1 MTKIDTNMSVNFFA
15 VSIIFLNI
23 IFFYASESF
32 PDTNTWNNIVE
43 RNDLFFKKFTN
54 TPFNGKIEIYWPN
67 GNLKE
72 TGIITDGKKDNLW
85 EYYYENGNPKE
96 VEFFTNGLLNGIR
109 EQYGSGGQ
117 LNIRATYKDGKL
129 DGPWI
134 YIDPFDGWL
143 YQKGQYKFGK
153 KTGTWTFFTIFG
165 EIEKTEMWQNG
176 VKFFDSSNSESS

>member
-1 MTKIDTNMSVNFFA
+1 MTKIDANMSVNFFA

-23 IFFYASESF
+23 IFFSASESF

-54 TPFNGKIEIYWPN
+54 TPFNGKIETYWPN

>member
-1 MTKIDTNMSVNFFA
+1 MCIRD
-15 VSIIFLNI
+15 
-23 IFFYASESF
+23 
-32 PDTNTWNNIVE
+32 
-43 RNDLFFKKFTN
+43 R
-54 TPFNGKIEIYWPN
+54 
-67 GNLKE
+67 
-72 TGIITDGKKDNLW
+72 